1 MQPAGGDRERARHDR
16 AGIQGERRLV
26 DFELEGRL
34 GRSTGND
41 MRAARDGRA
50 GPLEPG
56 PSRDSLTSRSPS
68 APFTQR
74 SRPGRRRPTS
84 PRRRSAAIT
93 CCVALP
99 LLFVFAAVASAESFS
114 GYVKPTALNVR
125 EAPGSKS
132 PIVGILLK
140 YDPVTVTGEENVG
153 GTRWYSIEAS
163 GGYVKGW
170 VAARFIA
177 RGEAPESATE
187 GDIDYGA
194 PETPTLIKGPFQ
206 YVGVRVCAECHAES
220 TGDFDKGAYQVWQN
234 HFHSQAFKSLQRDY
248 TRQIASR
255 VRGIDDPTT
264 DWRCVKC
271 HQTAFGAD
279 PEQIAPSYRPEDGVG
294 CEVCHGPGSA
304 YAEEDH
310 GPDVPNREAMGFR
323 VLRNLSDRR
332 EVCTSC
338 HNRTSPTFIGFDLR
352 EFSRKIAHWVDKDDA
367 AYYAE
372 YDKEAKRRADR
383 IQAAAKSTK
392 RTQEK
397 KAKAAAGG
405 TAAKV
410 VAGAQAAGAGAA
422 TTAEGARKAASG
434 TGRAAQAE
442 ATRLKEEAAHK
453 QAEARR
459 EAERRRAEA
468 KAEADRK
475 AEEAR
480 AKAEAAR
487 DAERARAEAAQA
499 EAARKAEEARA
510 EAEAR
515 AREEARKAEADRA
528 RAAEAAKAAKA
539 AAKKP
544 AAAAAAASNDPLLK
558 YLDDVDDKIVM
569 NTNGK
574 KYKKFRFPHKKHATG
589 VFLPEMTCQTCHH
602 TLEGDDE
609 SPVACNECHDIGGD
623 ADEEKAKKRY
633 VHTKGLSFPKE
644 PDQEQ
649 ISCVSCHKAMNARL
663 AAGERTGNKAPVKCT
678 QCHARK
684 KKE

>member
-1 MQPAGGDRERARHDR
+1 M
-16 AGIQGERRLV
+16 V
-26 DFELEGRL
+26 DFEREVRMGGCAAGVTGGREHSGMHLSRHSWNRFLPPGFRMVGRL
-34 GRSTGND
+34 TTG
-41 MRAARDGRA
+41 AFGTTAITPCFLVVLA
-50 GPLEPG
+50 L
-56 PSRDSLTSRSPS
+56 LFATI
-68 APFTQR
+68 A
-74 SRPGRRRPTS
+74 
-84 PRRRSAAIT
+84 SAA
-93 CCVALP
+93 
-99 LLFVFAAVASAESFS
+99 SFS
-114 GYVKPTALNVR
+114 GYVTPTALNVR

-132 PIVGILLK
+132 SIVGILLK
-140 YDPVTVTGEENVG
+140 YDPVTVTGEETVG

-170 VAARFIA
+170 VAARFVA
-177 RGEAPESATE
+177 RGEAPASTAETA
-187 GDIDYGA
+187 IDYGA
-194 PETPTLIKGPFQ
+194 HETPTLIRGPFK
-206 YVGVRVCAECHAES
+206 YVGVRVCAECHADS
-220 TGDFDKGAYQVWQN
+220 TGDFDKGAFQVWQN
-234 HFHSQAFKSLQRDY
+234 HFHSQAFKTLERDY

-255 VRGIDDPTT
+255 VRGVDDPTT

-279 PEQIAPSYRPEDGVG
+279 PDQIAASYRPEDGVG
-294 CEVCHGPGSA
+294 CEVCHGPGSV
-304 YAEEDH
+304 YAEEEH

-323 VLRNLSDRR
+323 VLRNLADRR

-338 HNRTSPTFIGFDLR
+338 HNKASPTFIGFDLR

-372 YDKEAKRRADR
+372 YDQEAKRRADR
-383 IQAAAKSTK
+383 ITAATQSKTRSEKSATM
-392 RTQEK
+392 T
-397 KAKAAAGG
+397 KAAAAE

-410 VAGAQAAGAGAA
+410 VAGAGAGGATAA
-422 TTAEGARKAASG
+422 ESAAKTTSEAANKAA
-434 TGRAAQAE
+434 REEAA
-442 ATRLKEEAAHK
+442 RLKEAARER
-453 QAEARR
+453 AEARR

-475 AEEAR
+475 AAEAR

-499 EAARKAEEARA
+499 EAARKAAQARA
-510 EAEAR
+510 EAEAA
-515 AREEARKAEADRA
+515 ARAEAERAEAARA
-528 RAAEAAKAAKA
+528 RAAEAARAAKA
-539 AAKKP
+539 AAQKP
-544 AAAAAAASNDPLLK
+544 ATAAAAASNDPLLK

-574 KYKKFRFPHKKHATG
+574 KYKKFKFPHKKHATG

-678 QCHARK
+678 QCHARN